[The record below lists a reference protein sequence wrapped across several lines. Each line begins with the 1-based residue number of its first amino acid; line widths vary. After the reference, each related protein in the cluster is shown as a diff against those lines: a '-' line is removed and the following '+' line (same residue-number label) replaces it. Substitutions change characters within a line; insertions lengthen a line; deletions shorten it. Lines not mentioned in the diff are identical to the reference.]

1 MKVHE
6 ILNPHV
12 HSCGTDLDLAQAG
25 ALVGSAG
32 WGWLPVVDGGGRVTG
47 VISDRLICRA
57 VSDRHKRA
65 EQLLVAD
72 VMSPEVTMCRED
84 DEVAAVLRRMASEH
98 VRRLPVVDAMGVL
111 RGTLSLDD
119 ILLAYEEG
127 RGDLPKRSVVDALR
141 AVRGGAKPGA

>member
-12 HSCGTDLDLAQAG
+12 HSCGADLDLSQAG
-25 ALVGSAG
+25 ALVGDAG
-32 WGWLPVVDGGGRVTG
+32 WGWLPVVDGESRVIG

-57 VSDRHKRA
+57 VADRHKLP
-65 EQLLVAD
+65 EQVFVSDAMTREVTLCREADDVAD
-72 VMSPEVTMCRED
+72 
-84 DEVAAVLRRMASEH
+84 VLRRMASDH
-98 VRRLPVVDAMGVL
+98 VRRLPVVDADGRL

-127 RGDLPKRSVVDALR
+127 RGGLSKRAMVEALR
-141 AVRGGAKPGA
+141 SVRGGAKPGA

>member
-1 MKVHE
+1 MRVHE

-12 HSCGTDLDLAQAG
+12 HSCGADLDLAQAG
-25 ALVGSAG
+25 ALVGAAG
-32 WGWLPVVDGGGRVTG
+32 WGWLPVIDGEGRVVG

-57 VSDRHKRA
+57 VSDRHKLA

-72 VMSPEVTMCRED
+72 VMSREVTLCRED
-84 DEVAAVLRRMASEH
+84 DDVAAVLRRMAADH
-98 VRRLPVVDAMGVL
+98 VRRLPVVDGAGSL

-127 RGDLPKRSVVDALR
+127 RGGLPKRAVVDALR
-141 AVRGGAKPGA
+141 SVRGGAKPGA